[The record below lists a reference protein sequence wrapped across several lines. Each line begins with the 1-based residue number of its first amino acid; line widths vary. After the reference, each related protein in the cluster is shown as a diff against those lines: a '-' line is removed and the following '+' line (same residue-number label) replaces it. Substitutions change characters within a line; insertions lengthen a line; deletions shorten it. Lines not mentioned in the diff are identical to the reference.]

1 MTKEQPEYYNKEY
14 YDRYK
19 SNIGEVEYKHGKEWD
34 ELFAKCADRIVKEIQ
49 PQKVLDVGCAKGFL
63 VESLRDRGVEAYGID
78 ISEYAISCVRE
89 DIKRYCKV
97 ESILNP
103 IDQKYDLI
111 TCVEVLEHLDQKDIS
126 SAIEKL
132 CHATDDI
139 IFSSTPF
146 DYEESSHVSVH
157 NPEYWV
163 EQFAYNGFYHDVMY
177 DCSYI
182 SVQAMRFRRGE
193 KTKIDLVNDY
203 ERVLFQ
209 KHQEV
214 TNIRQCWK
222 TSEENVKIY
231 KDSYQKHVD
240 MINDRLNPRIAELEE
255 CLQNLEEEREKEIQD
270 RVNILMEKYKKELGI
285 QCENREAQYAVR
297 VREEVQKRKI
307 FEEKYYLGC
316 AQINELQKV
325 EENLIKLRVQ
335 YSNLYR
341 EMDEMTLWRLI
352 KRWRERR
359 SLEKK
364 LLKKDLQF
372 WSPVF
377 DADYYAEHNE
387 DIAKAI
393 GTDEKKLLKHFIKYG
408 MYEGR
413 IANSTFDV
421 NVYINYN
428 QDVVDYC
435 KTDMR
440 LYYLHYIMNGKEE
453 KRRAR

>member
-1 MTKEQPEYYNKEY
+1 MAEEYTTV
-14 YDRYK
+14 D
-19 SNIGEVEYKHGKEWD
+19 
-34 ELFAKCADRIVKEIQ
+34 
-49 PQKVLDVGCAKGFL
+49 
-63 VESLRDRGVEAYGID
+63 
-78 ISEYAISCVRE
+78 
-89 DIKRYCKV
+89 
-97 ESILNP
+97 
-103 IDQKYDLI
+103 
-111 TCVEVLEHLDQKDIS
+111 LDQKDIS

-240 MINDRLNPRIAELEE
+240 MINDRLNPRIAELEK

-364 LLKKDLQF
+364 ILKKDLQF

-393 GTDEKKLLKHFIKYG
+393 GTDKKKLLKHFIKYG